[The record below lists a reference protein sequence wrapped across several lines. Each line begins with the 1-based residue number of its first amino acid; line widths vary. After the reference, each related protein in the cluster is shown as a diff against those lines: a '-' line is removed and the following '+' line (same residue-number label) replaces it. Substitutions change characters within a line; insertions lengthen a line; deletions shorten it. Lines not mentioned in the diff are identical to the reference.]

1 MMMGEIGTGTFFS
14 RFQCGRS
21 SSMIAGSTISFCH
34 VSHFLII
41 SSPFSETRY
50 DSVLVAQVLYILYG
64 FLVVI
69 LLSNV
74 LIAIVTDSYE
84 VIQNDRYE
92 HLLLV

>member
-1 MMMGEIGTGTFFS
+1 MMMGEIGDES
-14 RFQCGRS
+14 RYNGN
-21 SSMIAGSTISFCH
+21 I
-34 VSHFLII
+34 
-41 SSPFSETRY
+41 
-50 DSVLVAQVLYILYG
+50 VAQILYVAYA